1 MAASGVTVN
10 GTSQA
15 SGNGTQNVYKVP
27 SGHVLQI
34 TDLLV
39 ENSAGNTG
47 TIAIARSG
55 TTLMEWS
62 LANFRDL
69 DYHWIAP
76 TVFGPGSTLQVV
88 VTACPSTCTPGIYY
102 AGTLVKS
109 G

>member
-1 MAASGVTVN
+1 VN

-15 SGNGTQNVYKVP
+15 SGNGTKTVFVVP
-27 SGHVLQI
+27 AGRVLQI

-39 ENSAGNTG
+39 ENAAGDTG
-47 TIAIARSG
+47 TIAVARSG
-55 TTLMEWS
+55 TNLMVWS

-76 TVFGPGSTLQVV
+76 TVFTAGSKLQMV
-88 VTACPSTCTPGIYY
+88 VTGCPNACTPGIYY
-102 AGTLVKS
+102 AGNLVRA